1 MSPGWLAVAQL
12 REVPSWQAASSLLAW
27 TYLHTLAPQGSSP
40 GEGPHWHSPFYHT
53 ACPCPPTPHK
63 GESEAHG
70 VAVRG
75 GWKEAAPSTG
85 IDPGGRRLRR
95 KAWGWHPHWPGTAG
109 THAPGPQVPSPSS
122 PHLGQSQISVSVE
135 DCQDTQE
142 VTGPWGARAGA
153 GGSTHSRHGVSADPA
168 EHPLLRRKSL
178 HWARKLSRK
187 GPKAAGKAAAA
198 EWASQQRLS
207 LCRRSE
213 RQELSELVKN
223 RMKHLGLPTTGYG
236 KCPGAPPT
244 VGPPRGPL
252 EPPGLAL
259 SPGLAALGLGL
270 LIRGTTGAES
280 PQPGLRDP
288 RKR

>member
-1 MSPGWLAVAQL
+1 MP
-12 REVPSWQAASSLLAW
+12 
-27 TYLHTLAPQGSSP
+27 
-40 GEGPHWHSPFYHT
+40 
-53 ACPCPPTPHK
+53 
-63 GESEAHG
+63 
-70 VAVRG
+70 
-75 GWKEAAPSTG
+75 
-85 IDPGGRRLRR
+85 
-95 KAWGWHPHWPGTAG
+95 
-109 THAPGPQVPSPSS
+109 PGPRVPSPSS
-122 PHLGQSQISVSVE
+122 PQLGQSQISVSVE

-153 GGSTHSRHGVSADPA
+153 GGSTHSRHGVGADPA

-236 KCPGAPPT
+236 KRPGAA
-244 VGPPRGPL
+244 GPPRGPL

-259 SPGLAALGLGL
+259 SPGLSALGLGL
-270 LIRGTTGAES
+270 LIRGTTAAES
-280 PQPGLRDP
+280 PSPACGTPGSGDRGPGRAQSLLGDRLATWSEAPGAVSWRRAGRWRETRWPAATPPGLPSRWGLWGASGGWTRAGTRLHLSCRAHSCPRDTAACLGSD
-288 RKR
+288 R